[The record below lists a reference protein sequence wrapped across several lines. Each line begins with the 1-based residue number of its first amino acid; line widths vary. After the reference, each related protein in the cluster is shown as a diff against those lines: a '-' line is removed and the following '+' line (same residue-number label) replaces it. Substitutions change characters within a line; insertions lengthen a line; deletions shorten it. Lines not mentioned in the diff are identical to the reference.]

1 MWHLKENLRAHFLP
15 NISQIKSLGGECKNQ
30 DSQSK
35 LLITD
40 RIVMQYFMNYIGFY
54 KYLGKNLVH
63 TLSDHR

>member
-35 LLITD
+35 LLFTD
-40 RIVMQYFMNYIGFY
+40 RTVMQY
-54 KYLGKNLVH
+54 
-63 TLSDHR
+63 